1 MIDKSK
7 TPKTVSGEI
16 KATGNENKS
25 VTGSS
30 GSTSELMS
38 IGLNGYATD
47 KRGYANRWQTSV
59 RTCDNWLARGLP
71 HFKLSPRRVRI
82 CVSEADQWMR
92 EQFGVRRIGKENA
105 RRGGVN

>member
-1 MIDKSK
+1 M
-7 TPKTVSGEI
+7 T
-16 KATGNENKS
+16 
-25 VTGSS
+25 
-30 GSTSELMS
+30 

-47 KRGYANRWQTSV
+47 KRGYANRWRTSV
-59 RTCDNWLARGLP
+59 RTCDNWLASGLP

-105 RRGGVN
+105 RRRQSGRVLGADVGQTPHDEAVSCVLGRNWPG

>member
-1 MIDKSK
+1 MISKSK

-38 IGLNGYATD
+38 IGLNAY
-47 KRGYANRWQTSV
+47 NRRKIDGFIGWG
-59 RTCDNWLARGLP
+59 N
-71 HFKLSPRRVRI
+71 
-82 CVSEADQWMR
+82 EAP
-92 EQFGVRRIGKENA
+92 
-105 RRGGVN
+105 